1 MNEAVTQSPTIM
13 VPVASCLSFAS
24 MTLCAAI
31 GKFVYFVPD
40 LLYRV
45 TGKLIASEFCFGV
58 LRSFN
63 ELQFLN
69 TFTALPLVTLLRSKF
84 VRTSV
89 LRLVQLKNM
98 QLIIVKFAV
107 LKLPR
112 SRFVRLLQPAN
123 MANIFVTFDVSN
135 LPRSRLVKLL
145 QS

>member
-63 ELQFLN
+63 ELQFQN
-69 TFTALPLVTLLRSKF
+69 TSTALSLVTLLRSKL

-89 LRLVQLKNM
+89 LRFKQFVNM
-98 QLIIVKFAV
+98 APISFKFGV

-112 SRFVRLLQPAN
+112 SRLVRLLQPAN
-123 MANIFVTFDVSN
+123 MANIVVTFDVSN
-135 LPRSRLVKLL
+135 LLRSRLVRLL
-145 QS
+145 Q

>member
-24 MTLCAAI
+24 MTLCVAI

-40 LLYRV
+40 ILYRV

-58 LRSFN
+58 LMSFN

-69 TFTALPLVTLLRSKF
+69 TLTALPLVTLLRSKL
-84 VRTSV
+84 VRTNV
-89 LRLVQLKNM
+89 LRFKQFANM
-98 QLIIVKFAV
+98 APISVKFEV

-112 SRFVRLLQPAN
+112 SRLVRFWQLAN
-123 MANIFVTFDVSN
+123 MANIVVTFDVSKV
-135 LPRSRLVKLL
+135 LTFRLVRLL
-145 QS
+145 QL